1 MGYIKITTDSFG
13 DDKDIKVFDYVVAVS
28 WDVKF
33 NRLHILIDD
42 GTEYIVSLEFY
53 EMIEVSDV
61 EITYTN
67 EGED

>member
-1 MGYIKITTDSFG
+1 MGNIKITTDGFG
-13 DDKDIKVFDYVVAVS
+13 DVKDIKVFDYVVAVN